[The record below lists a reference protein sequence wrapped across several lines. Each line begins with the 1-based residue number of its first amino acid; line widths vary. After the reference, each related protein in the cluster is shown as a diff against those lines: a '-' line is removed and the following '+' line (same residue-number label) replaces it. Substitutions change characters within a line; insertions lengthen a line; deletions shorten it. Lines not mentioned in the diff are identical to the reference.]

1 MYPLP
6 TPPLIHCLPTP
17 ISLWKDMERKIFKG
31 QNYLIWLKSHKHSMS
46 SGNALRIAVV
56 PENPL
61 RKVKAH
67 RCTAGHDP
75 TRVRTNIVK
84 RNNVQVILVRP
95 PYNINIHHY
104 INEASTV
111 WRISMAPWRFK
122 SASTRVT
129 TIIPLH
135 RLPRLELFEVLHNP
149 CLKTQVYTNKY
160 FIITYAYANTIISTH
175 L

>member
-1 MYPLP
+1 MLTRLCGVVPNNLKWIGNLSHTLLLNNNLLIRRDKSQVLNNCTCSFIIGLETLQNQLMYPLP

-111 WRISMAPWRFK
+111 
-122 SASTRVT
+122 
-129 TIIPLH
+129 
-135 RLPRLELFEVLHNP
+135 
-149 CLKTQVYTNKY
+149 
-160 FIITYAYANTIISTH
+160 
-175 L
+175 